1 MRKAAKGISCPARP
15 VADVKGKTGQ
25 MTVGGSLGY
34 LKLSE
39 KSCVAVN
46 PKRIELALRSWNKK
60 PTDLSCWVLS
70 VVPSKASYN
79 LRVSEQNVSVM
90 ISEFDFDCSLY
101 VKASWVQLTSMRIL
115 QYGWQTST

>member
-1 MRKAAKGISCPARP
+1 M
-15 VADVKGKTGQ
+15 ADVKGKTGQ

-46 PKRIELALRSWNKK
+46 PKRIELALKSWNKK

-70 VVPSKASYN
+70 VVPSIKQATTY
-79 LRVSEQNVSVM
+79 ESVN
-90 ISEFDFDCSLY
+90 
-101 VKASWVQLTSMRIL
+101 KT
-115 QYGWQTST
+115 